1 MRVEIRLSGS
11 LSALM
16 QDQPVEQV
24 VELDEPISVQALIR
38 RINISPLL
46 VMMVLVNGERREKD
60 FMSTEDAQIALIGP
74 VAGG

>member
-11 LSALM
+11 LSALV
-16 QDQPVEQV
+16 QDQPAEHVI
-24 VELDEPISVQALIR
+24 ELAEPISVKALIR

-60 FMSTEDAQIALIGP
+60 FMITEDAQIALIGP